1 MQIRG
6 QAGRF
11 TTSSSFTK
19 TSYSE
24 TSPLLRNTASILSM
38 LALHGLFGTGFA
50 SEKELQ
56 KRFELA
62 D

>member
-1 MQIRG
+1 
-6 QAGRF
+6 
-11 TTSSSFTK
+11 
-19 TSYSE
+19 
-24 TSPLLRNTASILSM
+24 LSM
-38 LALHGLFGTGFA
+38 LALHGLFGMGFA